1 MQCNTGNYSKDFSLP
16 GLIKSRWFGRNIL
29 KILKDSAEV
38 IALPLNNLVDLSI
51 KESLFP
57 DQCKIAK
64 LNSIFKKG
72 SKMHQNYRCISLLL
86 VVCEITEETIQI
98 QIQEYLDK
106 NVLLYK
112 YQSGFCTKFSKDSY
126 LVQLTD
132 FILTGMCKG
141 FHTGVILVDLQKAL
155 DQTILLQKNGVY

>member
-64 LNSIFKKG
+64 LKSHI
-72 SKMHQNYRCISLLL
+72 
-86 VVCEITEETIQI
+86 
-98 QIQEYLDK
+98 
-106 NVLLYK
+106 
-112 YQSGFCTKFSKDSY
+112 
-126 LVQLTD
+126 
-132 FILTGMCKG
+132 
-141 FHTGVILVDLQKAL
+141 
-155 DQTILLQKNGVY
+155 